1 MIIQVDQHL
10 KLELLTP
17 EHAAVLFEL
26 IDKNRDELRVWL
38 SFIDRMQTIEAVEI
52 FIKYSNQRSLLHQE
66 FAFLILE
73 DDQPV
78 GRIGVYQI
86 NPINQHGEIGYWLI
100 PSHEGRGIMRKSC
113 QALIH
118 FCFSNLPI
126 NRLEIKCGTENQKSQ
141 AIPEKLNFT
150 KEGTLREGEYL
161 NNQFID
167 LYLYSLLKRD
177 FLEK

>member
-1 MIIQVDQHL
+1 MIITVDQHL

-17 EHAAVLFEL
+17 DHAAVLFDL

-38 SFIDRMQTIEAVEI
+38 SFIDRMQTIEGVEI
-52 FIKYSNQRSLLHQE
+52 FIKYSHQRSLLQQE
-66 FAFLILE
+66 FAFLIFE
-73 DDQPV
+73 NDEPV

-126 NRLEIKCGTENQKSQ
+126 NRLEIKCGTENHKSQ

-150 KEGTLREGEYL
+150 KEGTLHEAEYL

-167 LYLYSLLKRD
+167 LSLYSLLKRD

>member
-1 MIIQVDQHL
+1 MIINVDQHL

-17 EHAAVLFEL
+17 DHAAVLFEL
-26 IDKNRDELRVWL
+26 IDKNRDKLRVWL
-38 SFIDRMQTIEAVEI
+38 SFIDRMPTIEAVELYI
-52 FIKYSNQRSLLHQE
+52 NYTQQRNSLQQD
-66 FAFLILE
+66 FAFLIFE

-86 NPINQHGEIGYWLI
+86 NNQNQHGEIGYWLI
-100 PSHEGRGIMRKSC
+100 PSQRGRGIMKKSC
-113 QALIH
+113 RALIH
-118 FCFSNLPI
+118 FCFSSLPI
-126 NRLEIKCGTENQKSQ
+126 NRLAIKCGTGNYKSQ

-150 KEGTLREGEYL
+150 KEGTLREGKYL

>member
-1 MIIQVDQHL
+1 MIIIVDQHI
-10 KLELLTP
+10 KLEVIKP
-17 EHAAVLFEL
+17 EHAAVLFEM
-26 IDKNRDELRVWL
+26 IDKNRDELRIWL
-38 SFIDRMQTIEAVEI
+38 SFIDRMRTIEAVEI
-52 FIKYSNQRSLLHQE
+52 FISYSHQRNLLQQE
-66 FAFLILE
+66 FAFLIFE
-73 DDQPV
+73 DNQPV

-86 NPINQHGEIGYWLI
+86 NNQNQHGEIGYWLI
-100 PSHEGRGIMRKSC
+100 PSHQGRGIMKKSC

-126 NRLEIKCGTENQKSQ
+126 NRLEIKCGTGNYKSQ

-150 KEGTLREGEYL
+150 KEGTLRDGEYL